1 MKITKLETQLVNVPL
16 EKQIRTAIHSMNSV
30 GCVLVSIHS
39 DSGLV
44 GEGYCFTLNAVRL
57 KAFDKVIQSF
67 SPMVVAQDA
76 DFIEGI
82 WENIYQSL
90 NAVGQKGITIGA
102 LSAVDMALWDLQG
115 KVLDKPL
122 HRLFGACR
130 SRVKT
135 YASGG
140 LWLSQS
146 IDELTVEAQSFIDQG
161 FRSMKIRV
169 GKPNW
174 REDVERVKA
183 VREVIGQNI
192 ELLADANQ
200 SLNTKQAIKLGR
212 ELEAFELGWLE
223 EPVGAQD
230 LVGHAEIRNR
240 LDTPIASGE
249 TEYTRYGMKAMIEA
263 RACDILMPDLQR
275 IGGLTEMRKV
285 AALAASFDMPVSTHI
300 FTEQSLCF
308 AGSSPN
314 CISVEHMPWFAPLFN
329 ESMEVVDGELV
340 IPERAG
346 TGFTFNTEAV
356 VRYKFDE

>member
-16 EKQIRTAIHSMNSV
+16 DKPISTAIHSMQSV
-30 GCVLVSIHS
+30 GCVLVSVHA

-57 KAFDKVIQSF
+57 KAFDDVIQSF
-67 SPMVVAQDA
+67 SPMVIGQDA

-82 WENIYQSL
+82 WEDIYLSL
-90 NAVGQKGITIGA
+90 NAMGQKGITIGA
-102 LSAVDMALWDLQG
+102 LSAVDTALWDLQG
-115 KVLDKPL
+115 KSLGKPL

-130 SRVKT
+130 SRIKT

-140 LWLSQS
+140 LWLSQT
-146 IDELTVEAQSFIDQG
+146 IDELTAEAEHFIDQG

-174 REDVERVKA
+174 REDVTRVKA
-183 VREVIGQNI
+183 VREAIGTQV

-200 SLNTKQAIKLGR
+200 SLNAKQAIKLGR
-212 ELEAFELGWLE
+212 ELEEFELGWLE

-230 LVGHAEIRNR
+230 LQGHAEIRKR
-240 LDTPIASGE
+240 LDMPIASGE

-285 AALAASFDMPVSTHI
+285 AALAASFDMPISTHI

-308 AGSSPN
+308 AGSTPN

-329 ESMEVVDGELV
+329 EKMEIVEGELV

-346 TGFTFNTEAV
+346 TGFTFNDEALQ
-356 VRYKFDE
+356 RYRFTR